1 MRYLI
6 LTLAL
11 ILPLS
16 VGAYDPEDLEKLK
29 ETNEC
34 PECDLSGANLKF
46 ANLEWANLKEANL
59 EGANLKDANLRG
71 ANLRGAN
78 LEGANL
84 EGADLR
90 GANLDGAYLKGANT
104 KFASMKGAI
113 LCNTTM
119 LDGRVIYSGCPPF
132 ESK

>member
-1 MRYLI
+1 MN
-6 LTLAL
+6 
-11 ILPLS
+11 
-16 VGAYDPEDLEKLK
+16 PEDLEKLK

-46 ANLEWANLKEANL
+46 
-59 EGANLKDANLRG
+59 
-71 ANLRGAN
+71 AN

-119 LDGRVIYSGCPPF
+119 PDGRVIYSGCPPF
-132 ESK
+132 ESN